1 MNRFFIVIVAA
12 ANVMNTNNITNRLN
26 LHEFKKIIA
35 LSRAAFILCMQILT
49 DQIEPWIH
57 GPSMHTI
64 WQIK

>member
-26 LHEFKKIIA
+26 LHELKKIIV

-57 GPSMHTI
+57 GASMHTI